1 MLSRSVDVPRKEGK
15 KAIVCVFV
23 CVFAPKTFAWN
34 LQSREGY
41 LAQNLAVWLTL
52 CYWHLMA
59 CLLETETP

>member
-1 MLSRSVDVPRKEGK
+1 MLSRSVDVPRKGGK

-41 LAQNLAVWLTL
+41 LAQNLAVLEEGQHKCLTSR
-52 CYWHLMA
+52 
-59 CLLETETP
+59 TSSV